1 MDQNVWRNEKTW
13 FRPGTNF
20 VATLPTLIPVDVR
33 IPVMSI
39 ARSG

>member
-1 MDQNVWRNEKTW
+1 MNG
-13 FRPGTNF
+13 FI
-20 VATLPTLIPVDVR
+20 ASYTLRSELGREIVR